1 MAIKSVLFLRS
12 NPVAPDPRVAK
23 EAQALADAGYKVG
36 VVAWDRTG
44 ELPKVEETPFGLVER
59 LPIKGSF
66 RSGLANLLP
75 LVRFNLALLWHLI
88 KRRSTYDAI
97 HACDFDTVLPA
108 LVAAKL
114 LGKKVVYDVFDF
126 YADMLRATPGWIK
139 SIIKKVDLRLM
150 GWVDAVILADESRV
164 KQIQG
169 ARPKR
174 LTFIYNSPPIEDPF
188 PLPPA
193 PPPLRIAYVGLLQKE
208 RGILQVIELLRRH
221 PEWELDLGGLGG
233 DEEEIRRAVADLPNV
248 RYHGRVPYEKAL
260 ELMSNAHL
268 LFATYDP
275 SIPNHRYSSA
285 NKLFEAMAIG
295 RPIVVARDT
304 GMDQLVQQYALGF
317 VVEYGNLAALED
329 AFARV
334 ASWDLQR
341 FEEFSQKAQE
351 VYVTRFA
358 WRIMKERLI
367 ALYRKLE
374 E

>member
-108 LVAAKL
+108 LLPPKL

-221 PEWELDLGGLGG
+221 PEWELDLGGFGG

>member
-59 LPIKGSF
+59 LAIKGSF

-221 PEWELDLGGLGG
+221 PEWELDLGGFGG

>member
-208 RGILQVIELLRRH
+208 RGILQVIELLRRN
-221 PEWELDLGGLGG
+221 PEWELDLGGFGG

>member
-1 MAIKSVLFLRS
+1 MAIRSVLFLRS

-23 EAQALADAGYKVG
+23 EAQALAEAGYKVG
-36 VVAWDRTG
+36 IVAWDRTG
-44 ELPKVEETPFGLVER
+44 KFPKVEEMPYGFVER
-59 LPIKGSF
+59 LPIKASF

-88 KRRSTYDAI
+88 KRRSAYDAI

-108 LVAAKL
+108 LVVGKL
-114 LGKKVVYDVFDF
+114 WGKKVVYDVFDF
-126 YADMLRATPGWIK
+126 YADMLRATPEWIK
-139 SIIKKVDLRLM
+139 ALIRRVDLKLM
-150 GWVDAVILADESRV
+150 GWADAVILADESRV
-164 KQIQG
+164 KQIRG
-169 ARPKR
+169 ARPKH
-174 LTFIYNSPPIEDPF
+174 LAFIYNSPPIQGPL

-208 RGILQVIELLRRH
+208 RGILQVIEVLRRH
-221 PEWELDLGGLGG
+221 PEWELDLAGFGGE
-233 DEEEIRRAVADLPNV
+233 EEEIQRAIADLPNV
-248 RYHGRVPYEKAL
+248 RFHGRIPYEKAL
-260 ELMSNAHL
+260 ELMGNAHV

-304 GMDQLVQQYALGF
+304 GMDQLVQRYALGF

-329 AFARV
+329 AFAQV

-341 FEEFSQKAQE
+341 FEEFSQKAHR

-358 WRIMKERLI
+358 WQKMKERLI

>member
-75 LVRFNLALLWHLI
+75 FVRFNLALLWHLI

-108 LVAAKL
+108 LVAANL

-164 KQIQG
+164 KQIQV

-193 PPPLRIAYVGLLQKE
+193 PPPLRIAYVWLLQKE

-221 PEWELDLGGLGG
+221 PEWELDLGGFGG

-317 VVEYGNLAALED
+317 VVEYGNLADLED

>member
-1 MAIKSVLFLRS
+1 MAIRSVLFLRS

-23 EAQALADAGYKVG
+23 EAQALAEAGYKVG
-36 VVAWDRTG
+36 IVAWDRTG
-44 ELPKVEETPFGLVER
+44 KFPKVEEMPYGFVER
-59 LPIKGSF
+59 LPIKASF

-88 KRRSTYDAI
+88 KRRSAYDAI

-108 LVAAKL
+108 LVVGKL
-114 LGKKVVYDVFDF
+114 WGKKVVYDVFDF
-126 YADMLRATPGWIK
+126 YADMLRATPEWIK
-139 SIIKKVDLRLM
+139 ALIRRVDLKLM
-150 GWVDAVILADESRV
+150 GWADAVILADESRV
-164 KQIQG
+164 KQIRG
-169 ARPKR
+169 ARPKH
-174 LTFIYNSPPIEDPF
+174 LAFIYNSPPIQGPL

-208 RGILQVIELLRRH
+208 RGILQVIEVLRRH
-221 PEWELDLGGLGG
+221 PKWELDLAGFGGE
-233 DEEEIRRAVADLPNV
+233 EEEIQRAIADLPNV
-248 RYHGRVPYEKAL
+248 RFHGRIPYEKAL
-260 ELMSNAHL
+260 ELMGNAHV

-304 GMDQLVQQYALGF
+304 GMDQLVQRYALGF

-329 AFARV
+329 AFAQV

-341 FEEFSQKAQE
+341 FEEFSQKAHR

-358 WRIMKERLI
+358 WQKMKERLI

>member
-139 SIIKKVDLRLM
+139 SIIKR
-150 GWVDAVILADESRV
+150 WI
-164 KQIQG
+164 
-169 ARPKR
+169 
-174 LTFIYNSPPIEDPF
+174 
-188 PLPPA
+188 
-193 PPPLRIAYVGLLQKE
+193 
-208 RGILQVIELLRRH
+208 
-221 PEWELDLGGLGG
+221 
-233 DEEEIRRAVADLPNV
+233 
-248 RYHGRVPYEKAL
+248 
-260 ELMSNAHL
+260 
-268 LFATYDP
+268 
-275 SIPNHRYSSA
+275 
-285 NKLFEAMAIG
+285 
-295 RPIVVARDT
+295 
-304 GMDQLVQQYALGF
+304 
-317 VVEYGNLAALED
+317 
-329 AFARV
+329 
-334 ASWDLQR
+334 
-341 FEEFSQKAQE
+341 
-351 VYVTRFA
+351 
-358 WRIMKERLI
+358 
-367 ALYRKLE
+367 
-374 E
+374 

>member
-12 NPVAPDPRVAK
+12 NPVAPDPRVVK

-221 PEWELDLGGLGG
+221 PEWELDLGGFGG

>member
-1 MAIKSVLFLRS
+1 MAIRSVLFLRS

-23 EAQALADAGYKVG
+23 EAQALTEAGYKVG
-36 VVAWDRTG
+36 VVAWDRRG
-44 ELPKVEETPFGLVER
+44 NLPRVEEAPFGLVER

-66 RSGLANLLP
+66 GAGLANLLP

-97 HACDFDTVLPA
+97 HACDFDTLLPA

-150 GWVDAVILADESRV
+150 GWVDAVILADENRV
-164 KQIQG
+164 KQIRG

-221 PEWELDLGGLGG
+221 PEWELDLGGFGG

-260 ELMSNAHL
+260 ELMGNAHL

-295 RPIVVARDT
+295 RPIVVAEET
-304 GMDQLVQQYALGF
+304 GMDQLVQKYALGF
-317 VVEYGNLAALED
+317 VVKYGDVAALER
-329 AFARV
+329 AFAQV
-334 ASWDLQR
+334 ATWDLQR
-341 FEEFSQKAQE
+341 FGEFAQKARE
-351 VYVTRFA
+351 VYATCFS
-358 WRIMKERLI
+358 WQKMKERLV
-367 ALYRKLE
+367 ALYREL
-374 E
+374 

>member
-66 RSGLANLLP
+66 GSGLANLLP

-221 PEWELDLGGLGG
+221 PEWELDLGGFGG

-248 RYHGRVPYEKAL
+248 RYYGRVPYEKAL